1 MGDFSKRITFITV
14 GTYLQAGGKGK
25 QFSLPSKFCSF
36 TLCPTPPPGAGGACL
51 LSWETF
57 F

>member
-1 MGDFSKRITFITV
+1 MGDFSKRFTFITV

-36 TLCPTPPPGAGGACL
+36 TLCPTPAPGAGGACL
-51 LSWETF
+51 SWETF